1 MSSTQDNKLV
11 HAALLLL
18 NYAGGSMQR
27 TNLNKALFYLD
38 LCWLADF
45 GETFTGATYVAIT
58 HGPVVDQYRERLI
71 PSLLATGLV
80 VERSVHHRP
89 GVVSLPLTLCGEVP
103 APGDSNLELH
113 ARHVADWVSSRNAV
127 DLSELSH
134 DNLGWKA
141 AIGRG
146 KGSVIDMTIALEQLS
161 DPDPW
166 LDEDLTPEDMQRIN
180 RRLAGEF
187 VRLE

>member
-1 MSSTQDNKLV
+1 MSSSKDDKLIQ
-11 HAALLLL
+11 AALLLL

-45 GETFTGATYVAIT
+45 GETYTRATYVAIT
-58 HGPVVDQYRERLI
+58 HGPVVDHYRERLI
-71 PSLLATGLV
+71 PSLLETGLV
-80 VERSVHHRP
+80 VERAVHHRP
-89 GVVSLPLTLCGEVP
+89 GIVAMPLTLCGEVP
-103 APGDSNLELH
+103 PPEDATLELV
-113 ARHVADWVSSRNAV
+113 ARHVSDWVSSRNAV

-134 DNLGWKA
+134 ANLGWKT
-141 AIGRG
+141 AIERG
-146 KGSVIDMTIALEQLS
+146 NGVVIDMAIALEQLS

-166 LDEDLTPEDMQRIN
+166 LDEELTPEELRRIN
-180 RRLAGEF
+180 SRLAGEF

>member
-1 MSSTQDNKLV
+1 MSSAQDDKLV

-45 GETFTGATYVAIT
+45 GETYTGTTYVAIT
-58 HGPVVDQYRERLI
+58 HGPVVDHYRERLI

-80 VERSVHHRP
+80 IERSVHHRP
-89 GVVSLPLTLCGEVP
+89 GVVAMPLSLCGE
-103 APGDSNLELH
+103 APEPENASLELV

-134 DNLGWKA
+134 ANLGWKA

-146 KGSVIDMTIALEQLS
+146 NGSVIDMAIALEQLS

-166 LDEDLTPEDMQRIN
+166 LDEDLTPEELQRIN
-180 RRLAGEF
+180 TRLTGEF